1 MPSTDDVRKTF
12 TDPKPLYF
20 FAGGADLAYQQAK
33 KVPGL
38 IEQLAAEAPAR
49 IDAVR
54 NTDPK
59 EVQDKAATRAK
70 EAREVIQAKVGE
82 FFGSLD
88 TDLKKLGEGAQD
100 LALRGVG
107 VAVEY
112 AVQAREKYDQVA
124 EHGEQTVRS
133 WRGEA
138 AEGLTDLAV
147 TVEPEESADA
157 KTSASTASSGTGPAS
172 SATGASATGGS
183 GKGASA
189 AAADKPAAKKTTTA
203 TAKKPAA
210 KKTSSSASASSSSS
224 STTGSSATGSSTT
237 GSSATT
243 KKTTPP
249 AK

>member
-1 MPSTDDVRKTF
+1 MPITDDVRKTL

-59 EVQDKAATRAK
+59 DVQDKAAARAK

-100 LALRGVG
+100 LALRSVG

-147 TVEPEESADA
+147 QVEPDEAANGEGA
-157 KTSASTASSGTGPAS
+157 ASSGTGSNSAS
-172 SATGASATGGS
+172 SDTGASDS
-183 GKGASA
+183 GPSA
-189 AAADKPAAKKTTTA
+189 AATSSSTSTSTSTSTDKPAAKKSTT

-210 KKTSSSASASSSSS
+210 KKTAPS
-224 STTGSSATGSSTT
+224 STASTSTNTSTSTT
-237 GSSATT
+237 A

>member
-1 MPSTDDVRKTF
+1 MPITDDVRKTI

-20 FAGGADLAYQQAK
+20 VAGSAELAYQQAK

-59 EVQDKAATRAK
+59 EVQDKAAARAK
-70 EAREVIQAKVGE
+70 EAREVIQSRVGG
-82 FFGSLD
+82 FISNLD
-88 TDLKKLGEGAQD
+88 TDLKKIGEGAQD

-107 VAVEY
+107 VAFEY

-124 EHGEQTVRS
+124 EHGEQTVRA

-138 AEGLTDLAV
+138 AEGLSELAE
-147 TVEPEESADA
+147 TVEPDA
-157 KTSASTASSGTGPAS
+157 VDDEGAAQ
-172 SATGASATGGS
+172 GASAEQ
-183 GKGASA
+183 SA
-189 AAADKPAAKKTTTA
+189 ASTDAGDSGAQGSARKTTAAKKTAADKPAAKKTTA
-203 TAKKPAA
+203 
-210 KKTSSSASASSSSS
+210 
-224 STTGSSATGSSTT
+224 
-237 GSSATT
+237 

-249 AK
+249 TK

>member
-1 MPSTDDVRKTF
+1 MPITDDVRKTF
-12 TDPKPLYF
+12 SDPKPLYF
-20 FAGGADLAYQQAK
+20 FAGGADLAYRQAK

-59 EVQDKAATRAK
+59 EVQDKATTRAK

-100 LALRGVG
+100 LALRSVG

-124 EHGEQTVRS
+124 EHGEQTVRA

-147 TVEPEESADA
+147 TVEAEETTDTSSTSSTSSNSSATA
-157 KTSASTASSGTGPAS
+157 TPTATSAAPASSTGSTGSTGTSGTG
-172 SATGASATGGS
+172 TGATPAGD
-183 GKGASA
+183 KSA
-189 AAADKPAAKKTTTA
+189 ARKTTATTAKKPAVKKTTTA
-203 TAKKPAA
+203 
-210 KKTSSSASASSSSS
+210 
-224 STTGSSATGSSTT
+224 
-237 GSSATT
+237 

>member
-1 MPSTDDVRKTF
+1 MPITDDVRKTL

-59 EVQDKAATRAK
+59 DVQDKAAARAK

-100 LALRGVG
+100 LALRSVG

-147 TVEPEESADA
+147 QVEPDEAANGEGA
-157 KTSASTASSGTGPAS
+157 ASSGTGSTSAS
-172 SATGASATGGS
+172 SDTGASDS
-183 GKGASA
+183 GTSA
-189 AAADKPAAKKTTTA
+189 AAAAAATSTSTSTDKPAVKKTTTTAKKSAAKKTAPSSTASTSTNTSTSTTA
-203 TAKKPAA
+203 
-210 KKTSSSASASSSSS
+210 
-224 STTGSSATGSSTT
+224 
-237 GSSATT
+237 

>member
-1 MPSTDDVRKTF
+1 MPITDDVRKTI

-20 FAGGADLAYQQAK
+20 FAGSAELAYQQAK

-59 EVQDKAATRAK
+59 EVQDKAAARAK
-70 EAREVIQAKVGE
+70 EAREVIQSRVGG
-82 FFGSLD
+82 FISNLD
-88 TDLKKLGEGAQD
+88 TDLKKIGEGAQD

-107 VAVEY
+107 VAFEY

-124 EHGEQTVRS
+124 EHGEQTVRA

-138 AEGLTDLAV
+138 AEGLSELAE
-147 TVEPEESADA
+147 TVEPDDEGAAQDASAEQSEQSEQSAESEGASGSGA
-157 KTSASTASSGTGPAS
+157 QASTRKT
-172 SATGASATGGS
+172 T
-183 GKGASA
+183 A
-189 AAADKPAAKKTTTA
+189 AKKTAADKPAAKKTTA
-203 TAKKPAA
+203 
-210 KKTSSSASASSSSS
+210 
-224 STTGSSATGSSTT
+224 
-237 GSSATT
+237 

-249 AK
+249 TK

>member
-1 MPSTDDVRKTF
+1 MPITDDVRKTF

-33 KVPGL
+33 KVPSL
-38 IEQLAAEAPAR
+38 IEQIAAEAPAR

-59 EVQDKAATRAK
+59 EVQDKAAARAK

-82 FFGSLD
+82 LFGSLD

-100 LALRGVG
+100 LALRSVG

-138 AEGLTDLAV
+138 SEGLTDLAV
-147 TVEPEESADA
+147 TVEPEESADS
-157 KTSASTASSGTGPAS
+157 KTTAGAASSGTGSAS
-172 SATGASATGGS
+172 SGTGASSKGASAT
-183 GKGASA
+183 AT
-189 AAADKPAAKKTTTA
+189 DKPAAKKTTTT

-210 KKTSSSASASSSSS
+210 KKTSSSASSSAPSSPSSSSS
-224 STTGSSATGSSTT
+224 STSSTT
-237 GSSATT
+237 A